1 MIRKMMVLLLP
12 LLFAWSISI
21 ATISC
26 CHLPAPPDFVLREKQ
41 IMGTIARISVS
52 GHIGA
57 RSIDEAFGVMEE
69 LDRILSVYKS
79 DSQVSRLNQQG
90 ILRDSHRDLLDLIQ
104 KSREVERETGGAF
117 NMTLA
122 ALTLRAY
129 HFQDL
134 NHLNS
139 KSLPRPRSE
148 DIRMALGQTGSQ
160 FVRVKGTEIKILKK
174 GLGLDFGGIGKG
186 YAIDKASA
194 ILAKDGLREG
204 SLSLSGD
211 IRCFGQCLIKIQD
224 PQDPLS
230 DSKFVAEL
238 RVRGPQVGISTSG
251 GYGRF
256 SGDPLFH
263 HLIDPKTGKSVSNL
277 SSLTLLG
284 NETNTNLDA
293 WATALAVMPLKRVR
307 EFLRAHPGL
316 GYYIVFSDGRIDSN
330 LDRSPWVVDFTFNKS
345 RTN

>member
-1 MIRKMMVLLLP
+1 MIRKMMVLP
-12 LLFAWSISI
+12 LLFSWLISI
-21 ATISC
+21 VTVSC

-57 RSIDEAFGVMEE
+57 RTIDEAFGVMEE

-79 DSQVSRLNQQG
+79 DSQVSRLNQEG
-90 ILRDSHRDLLDLIQ
+90 VLRDSHRDLLDLIQ
-104 KSREVERETGGAF
+104 KSREIERETEGAF

-134 NHLNS
+134 NRLNS
-139 KSLPRPRSE
+139 RSLPRPRSA
-148 DIRMALGQTGSQ
+148 DIRIALGQTGSR
-160 FVRVKGTEIKILKK
+160 FVRVKGAEITIMKK

-194 ILAKDGLREG
+194 ILAKDGLRDG

-211 IRCFGQCLIKIQD
+211 IRCFGECLIEIQD
-224 PQDPLS
+224 PRDPLS
-230 DSKFVAEL
+230 DSKFIAEL

-263 HLIDPKTGKSVSNL
+263 HLIDPKTGRSVSNL
-277 SSLTLLG
+277 SSITLLG

-293 WATALAVMPLKRVR
+293 WTTALAVMPLEKVR
-307 EFLRAHPGL
+307 QFLHAHAGL
-316 GYYIVFSDGRIDSN
+316 GYYIVFSDGRTDSN
-330 LDRSPWVVDFTFNKS
+330 LERSPWVVDFAFNKS

>member
-1 MIRKMMVLLLP
+1 MIFLP
-12 LLFAWSISI
+12 LYAWFIST
-21 ATISC
+21 ATVSC

-52 GHIGA
+52 GDIGA

-79 DSQVSRLNQQG
+79 DSQVSRLNQRG
-90 ILRDSHRDLLDLIQ
+90 FLTDSHPDLLDLIQ

-139 KSLPRPRSE
+139 KSLPRPGSE

-160 FVRVKGTEIKILKK
+160 FVRVKGTEIRILKK

-186 YAIDKASA
+186 YAIDKASG
-194 ILAKDGLREG
+194 ILAKDGLRDG

-211 IRCFGQCLIKIQD
+211 IRCFGECLIKIQD
-224 PQDPLS
+224 PQDPMS

-263 HLIDPKTGKSVSNL
+263 HLIDPKTGRSVSNL

-307 EFLRAHPGL
+307 QFLLAHPGL
-316 GYYIVFSDGRIDSN
+316 GYCIVFSDGRTDSN
-330 LDRSPWVVDFTFNKS
+330 FDRSPWVVDFTFNKS
-345 RTN
+345 HTN